1 MYVQSP
7 YFSSKQEIRYKLPS
21 DKYESI
27 SNISPKSVKAG
38 LVTYGPF
45 TDIVAFT
52 ESEQEFSP
60 LEFYKM
66 TEEQTNRIQTRLKA
80 AMENYDN
87 HNK

>member
-45 TDIVAFT
+45 TDIPAFT
-52 ESEQEFSP
+52 ESPSCRLHFPSKSQFRT
-60 LEFYKM
+60 LEKY
-66 TEEQTNRIQTRLKA
+66 TE
-80 AMENYDN
+80 M
-87 HNK
+87 NKINE